1 MEPRPALEIKQL
13 SKTFPTKNGP
23 LLVLDAIDMH
33 VNENEFVCIVGS
45 SGCGKSTLLNIVAGL
60 DTASQGEVLL
70 RGRQIQ
76 GPGADRG
83 MVFQNYT
90 LYPWL
95 SVAGNV
101 EFGLKVSKVP
111 KAERKVRVQHYL
123 DIVGLTKFAD
133 AFPKQLSGGMKQ
145 RAAIARA
152 MANEPEIL
160 LLDEPFGALDCQTK
174 EVLQEFLLDVAQKTH
189 KTFLMI
195 THDVEEA
202 IFLSERI
209 YVFSARPGRICRE
222 VPIPLGEN
230 RDRTSRRTSRFLELR
245 QDLTDLMRG
254 EALLT
259 QEVS

>member
-1 MEPRPALEIKQL
+1 MELRPALEIKRL
-13 SKTFPTKNGP
+13 SKTFPTSSGP

-111 KAERKVRVQHYL
+111 KAQRKQRVQHYL

-230 RDRTSRRTSRFLELR
+230 RDRTSRFLELR

>member
-1 MEPRPALEIKQL
+1 MEPRPALEINQL
-13 SKTFPTKNGP
+13 SKTFATKNGP
-23 LLVLDAIDMH
+23 LLVLDAIDMQ

-111 KAERKVRVQHYL
+111 KAERKERVQHYL

>member
-1 MEPRPALEIKQL
+1 MEPPPALEIVQL
-13 SKTFPTKNGP
+13 SKTFATKNGP

-33 VNENEFVCIVGS
+33 VHENEFVCIVGS

-101 EFGLKVSKVP
+101 EFGLKVSKIP
-111 KAERKVRVQHYL
+111 KAERRERVQHYL
-123 DIVGLTKFAD
+123 DIVGLTRFAD
-133 AFPKQLSGGMKQ
+133 ALPKQLSGGMKQ

-174 EVLQEFLLDVAQKTH
+174 EVLQEFLLDVAQKTQ

-202 IFLSERI
+202 IFLSQRI
-209 YVFSARPGRICRE
+209 YVFSARPGRICKE
-222 VPIPLGEN
+222 VPIPLGIN

-254 EALLT
+254 EALIS